1 MCIFCCKFDCLIRL
15 ILMCLIVPADIFL
28 KSMYSTFAQFN
39 SPRAYWRCFD
49 DPCSGQIVL
58 EINPDVYIFCNFD
71 CLVRWILFKSMYFIF
86 ARLSFPRASS
96 RCFELARGSNSST

>member
-1 MCIFCCKFDCLIRL
+1 
-15 ILMCLIVPADIFL
+15 MCLIVPADIFL

-58 EINPDVYIFCNFD
+58 EINPDVYIFVILIVQSGGY
-71 CLVRWILFKSMYFIF
+71 CLSLCILFLPGLAFL
-86 ARLSFPRASS
+86 ALLRVALSLREVVTPVPEKQDEFNEKA
-96 RCFELARGSNSST
+96 